1 MLTLFNIGGVIFLFL
16 RIFACFLKENPLF
29 IVTNDSWRRIYNK
42 RGGNKYLLP
51 PVQSGKTYGKA
62 FGHEH
67 FRSESNNDETG
78 SKKLQPYKSK
88 YYTSGKILAY
98 IIIKPEVEC
107 Y

>member
-1 MLTLFNIGGVIFLFL
+1 MTAGDVYIIG
-16 RIFACFLKENPLF
+16 
-29 IVTNDSWRRIYNK
+29 
-42 RGGNKYLLP
+42 GGNKYLLP
-51 PVQSGKTYGKA
+51 SVQSGKTYGKA

-67 FRSESNNDETG
+67 FRSESNNDETA

-88 YYTSGKILAY
+88 HYTSGTILAY